1 MRPLVLLGSLSQAR
15 LSDYQM
21 VLESYGMNVKT
32 LSKDEDYFQELVCHP
47 WGSLLLE
54 CSMIW
59 GNSGFDLSAT
69 SMEEDG
75 RDVPLVLFV
84 SNGPTAL
91 ALSARIPLHGLFHQF
106 PSRDELMSA
115 ISTAWSSVDPFV
127 VEESNLEQEASHC

>member
-1 MRPLVLLGSLSQAR
+1 MRPLVLVGSLSQAR
-15 LSDYQM
+15 LTDYQM

-32 LSKDEDYFQELVCHP
+32 LSKDEDYFHELVCHP

-54 CSMIW
+54 CSMVW
-59 GNSGFDLSAT
+59 GDSEIDFSSSPIA
-69 SMEEDG
+69 EDG

-84 SNGPTAL
+84 CTGPNAL
-91 ALSARIPLHGLFHQF
+91 ARPARIPLHGLFYQF

-127 VEESNLEQEASHC
+127 VEESNLEQETSHC